1 MRLSYAPTAFP
12 DSADSSGGPCI
23 EPHAWVPMEPAAVS
37 YAALTAARGAL
48 LMLTLTMW
56 LIGVAMV
63 VGSVVLLGL
72 CGLQEPPRQG
82 PPPVAPGESP

>member
-1 MRLSYAPTAFP
+1 
-12 DSADSSGGPCI
+12 
-23 EPHAWVPMEPAAVS
+23 
-37 YAALTAARGAL
+37 
-48 LMLTLTMW
+48 MLTLTMW